1 MCNLPTK
8 FKRDHCLSHKII
20 SYTVMDKT
28 SQENDRTNSVITM
41 GNLIICI
48 QCHHFSS
55 VLFVICTTDVSKLYL
70 FKQEY
75 KNFNTPWSG
84 RLILATIIFL
94 KTFINRGTN
103 SWVDLAIM
111 FCSLLHDLV
120 DWSWPLLFFLKTFI
134 NRGTNSWVDLAIM
147 FCSLLHDLVDWSWPL
162 LFF

>member
-1 MCNLPTK
+1 MKQYCIWIIEFITKYSIFLGNLPTK

-70 FKQEY
+70 CEQENQR
-75 KNFNTPWSG
+75 NFITPWSG
-84 RLILATIIFL
+84 RLILATIIFFKDL
-94 KTFINRGTN
+94 HQSWYQLMGRSGNNVLFITPWSGRLI
-103 SWVDLAIM
+103 LAIII
-111 FCSLLHDLV
+111 
-120 DWSWPLLFFLKTFI
+120 FLRPPSIVVPTH
-134 NRGTNSWVDLAIM
+134 G
-147 FCSLLHDLVDWSWPL
+147 
-162 LFF
+162 

>member
-1 MCNLPTK
+1 MKQYCIQIIEFITKYSIFLGNLPTK

-28 SQENDRTNSVITM
+28 LQENDRTNSVITM

-55 VLFVICTTDVSKLYL
+55 LLFVICTTDVSKLYL
-70 FKQEY
+70 CKQENLR
-75 KNFNTPWSG
+75 NFITPWSG

-94 KTFINRGTN
+94 KTSINRGTN

-120 DWSWPLLFFLKTFI
+120 DWSWPLLFF
-134 NRGTNSWVDLAIM
+134 
-147 FCSLLHDLVDWSWPL
+147 
-162 LFF
+162 